1 MLDLRLFWLL
11 FTPPLHTPRWR
22 RRIRHPA
29 STWVRLSCPTFPR
42 ATAVS
47 YPHSDS
53 FLETCPP
60 PANFS
65 IESPHE
71 MTASSKSADNIRSP
85 GPRKTTSRA
94 FCPREFSRSDRPIRL
109 RRHCDKSATSSPNAT
124 ASFLCRDIVAFT
136 AWPLGRC
143 RNTKMAPDQLVRKN
157 AREPFGSRAASSWSR
172 GQDLNLRP
180 PGYEP
185 GELPSQFPMR
195 QCRFPVATLS
205 LYLYISA

>member
-1 MLDLRLFWLL
+1 M
-11 FTPPLHTPRWR
+11 
-22 RRIRHPA
+22 
-29 STWVRLSCPTFPR
+29 FPG

-47 YPHSDS
+47 YPQSDS

-185 GELPSQFPMR
+185 DYLQKQSVRSVNKSSPFKSPTR
-195 QCRFPVATLS
+195 QNCIKSGNPVSTHPTVHIVCS
-205 LYLYISA
+205 RKIVGK